1 MDAKRAARELEKEK
15 LLRHLAELMVEEQR
29 ESRVFEGVPHY
40 TVLEDAAHEL
50 GKQASKSG
58 SPAACSGGNR
68 GDRSRERRL
77 PPVTLTEQM
86 AHCPAC
92 RQDFFPSA

>member
-29 ESRVFEGVPHY
+29 ESGVRESGVFEGVPHY

-50 GKQASKSG
+50 GKQVSRAAQQRAAAETAATDRG
-58 SPAACSGGNR
+58 NAAC
-68 GDRSRERRL
+68 
-77 PPVTLTEQM
+77 PPS
-86 AHCPAC
+86 H
-92 RQDFFPSA
+92 